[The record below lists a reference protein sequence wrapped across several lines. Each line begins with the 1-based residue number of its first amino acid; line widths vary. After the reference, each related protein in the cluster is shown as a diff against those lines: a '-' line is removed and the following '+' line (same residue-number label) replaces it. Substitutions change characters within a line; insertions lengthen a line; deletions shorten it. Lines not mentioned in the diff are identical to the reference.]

1 MALLSLALLYVV
13 GINLFLSTPLFHAV
27 MKGAEED
34 VVIRY
39 ERGWSILPGRIHAK
53 QLSIRAEDSNV
64 QWILRIDDADFDVSL
79 FNLAR
84 RRFLVSRVHGK
95 GVSFRASQKL
105 EHPPTSP
112 AEVAHLPP
120 IEGFPPW
127 ALRPP
132 DAGKSP
138 ERWSDED
145 YHLWT
150 VGLEN
155 VTAEDVR
162 EIWIDRARFEGH
174 ADIQGRFYLK
184 PLRQV
189 NVGPAKMQIHEG
201 SIATG
206 GPSLVTPL
214 DGTAEVGIA
223 NFDPRTASGADIAGG
238 LLLRTDLHAVCGDI
252 DELSWMLP
260 HGLQFH
266 GPLEVDRLAL
276 NVIDGV
282 MRDGTVIDIRAPR
295 TVVTQP
301 EFRYSGAATLHAD
314 VSVVGPTPRLGF
326 QLETENLEVRRN
338 VGPGTLIVRARSA
351 EALGNASDLALAHFA
366 RDLHVRLAVPDV
378 EVPDARMLGEF
389 IPKDTPVTVNKGRAR
404 GSVNLESWFDQKR
417 TAGSAKLR
425 ADELDV
431 SLAKLRM
438 RGSFDAEI
446 ASASHPWHSSHLD
459 DVTLTVAL
467 DKGSIA
473 ARGGKKTEPFIEA
486 RDLRATIKAKALDL
500 EDPLAELEA
509 DMRTKNAMIL
519 DRGLLRAYMFGGPGT
534 SISSG
539 QGRFALQF
547 QVSLHEHRAKGELD
561 LLADELGLVHHNV
574 EIRAGVHAHARVS
587 NWVWERGDLTLDD
600 ARVDVTDIRL
610 RKPNQR
616 THALGWVTLR
626 AKSSHFSVAE
636 PLEDLSLVAQAQFP
650 EVHALDALLPA
661 GSVISIDS
669 GAARLAA
676 DLTLSKARKVG
687 RGTFQLLVADGG
699 VTVRG
704 RTHVA
709 GDVQVCGQVN
719 GYDAET
725 SRFDISGSRISFGEV
740 SVIRNGKVDTHNW
753 NANILLRDAGFEIA
767 PAELSASVAMGARD
781 ASAILGLF
789 LKGLPKTVANLGGTP
804 DLEAQARLTAS
815 PSRFVL
821 DDLWANGGNL
831 TVRGLVGLRGAH
843 RGGAF
848 IVEKGPFSAG
858 VKLDDDGTSLRFFG
872 LDRWLA
878 EQARE
883 VRALAEAPA
892 TTP

>member
-1 MALLSLALLYVV
+1 MALLSLALVYVV

-34 VVIRY
+34 VIIRY

-53 QLSIRAEDSNV
+53 QLSIRAQDSNV

-95 GVSFRASQKL
+95 GVSFRVSQKL
-105 EHPPTSP
+105 ERPPTSP

-120 IEGFPPW
+120 IEGFPAW

-138 ERWSDED
+138 DRWSDED

-189 NVGPAKMQIHEG
+189 NVGPTKIRIHEG

-223 NFDPRTASGADIAGG
+223 NFDPRTASGADIASG
-238 LLLRTDLHAVCGDI
+238 LLLRTDLRAVCGDI

-266 GPLEVDRLAL
+266 GPLEVNRLAL
-276 NVIDGV
+276 NVTDGV
-282 MRDGTVIDIRAPR
+282 MREGTNIDIRAPR

-301 EFRYSGAATLHAD
+301 QFRYSGAATLHAD
-314 VSVVGPTPRLGF
+314 VSHVGPNPQLGF

-366 RDLHVRLAVPDV
+366 RDLHVKLAVPDV
-378 EVPDARMLGEF
+378 EVPDARMVGEF
-389 IPKDTPVTVNKGRAR
+389 IPKDTPVTINEGRAR

-446 ASASHPWHSSHLD
+446 ASASHPWNSSHLD
-459 DVTLTVAL
+459 DVRLTVTL
-467 DKGSIA
+467 DKGSLA
-473 ARGGKKTEPFIEA
+473 ARSGKTEPFIEA
-486 RDLRATIKAKALDL
+486 RDLRATIAAKAVDLD
-500 EDPLAELEA
+500 DPLAELEA
-509 DMRTKNAMIL
+509 EMGTKNAMIL
-519 DRGLLRAYMFGGPGT
+519 DRGLLRAYLLGGPET

-539 QGRFALQF
+539 RGRFALQF

-561 LLADELGLVHHNV
+561 LLADELGLVRRNV

-587 NWVWERGDLTLDD
+587 NWLWERGDLTLDD
-600 ARVDVTDIRL
+600 ARVDVTDIRV
-610 RKPNQR
+610 RKPDQR
-616 THALGWVTLR
+616 MHALGWITLR
-626 AKSSHFSVAE
+626 ARSSHFTFAQ
-636 PLEDLSLVAQAQFP
+636 PLEDLSLVARAQIP
-650 EVHALDALLPA
+650 DLHALEAFLPA
-661 GSVISIDS
+661 DSVVNIDG
-669 GAARLAA
+669 GAAKLGA
-676 DLTLSKARKVG
+676 DLTLSTARKIG
-687 RGTFQLLVADGG
+687 RGTFELGVAGG
-699 VTVRG
+699 SVTVRG
-704 RTHVA
+704 RTRL
-709 GDVQVCGQVN
+709 GGNVQVCGQVN
-719 GYDAET
+719 GYDENA
-725 SRFDISGSRISFGEV
+725 SRFDISGSSVSFGDIAV
-740 SVIRNGKVDTHNW
+740 VRNGKVDTEHW
-753 NANILLRDAGFEIA
+753 NANIHLVDAGFDLA
-767 PAELSASVAMGARD
+767 PAELSANVAVGARD
-781 ASAILGLF
+781 ASAILGLL
-789 LKGLPKTVANLGGTP
+789 LKGVPKTVANIGGTP
-804 DLEAQARLTAS
+804 DLEAQAHLTAS

-831 TVRGLVGLRGAH
+831 TVRGLLGLRGSH

-878 EQARE
+878 EQTRE
-883 VRALAEAPA
+883 VRALAEGPPSAP
-892 TTP
+892 